1 MTNPLCRASYL
12 GHKNICTILLKYG
25 ADINIKYDNSRILYC
40 YFNRSSDG
48 RTPLMWCAFRNNDDL
63 AKYIMDNGA

>member
-25 ADINIKYDNSRILYC
+25 ADINIK
-40 YFNRSSDG
+40 SSDG